1 MDLLKVATDLFLN
14 KLGES
19 GINLDPQMVSQA
31 LSALLGSGSGQLDLG
46 ALVSQL
52 GSSGLGSLAQSWLGD
67 GENQSFSVDQ
77 LASLLGESK
86 LANFSESL
94 SLEGNVAGSALAEML
109 PQLIDQNSSAGGLLD
124 SVGGVSGL
132 AGMASKLFG

>member
-19 GINLDPQMVSQA
+19 GINLDPQMVGQA

-94 SLEGNVAGSALAEML
+94 SLEGNVAGNALAEML

>member
-77 LASLLGESK
+77 LVSLLGESK

-94 SLEGNVAGSALAEML
+94 SLEGNVAGNALAEML

-124 SVGGVSGL
+124 SVGGVGGL
-132 AGMASKLFG
+132 ASMASKFFG